1 MWPILIV
8 ASIVTG
14 CFALARRKRTGSI
27 FGAEGV
33 ATIEEARYAKNQLK
47 RQLFANA
54 NVPWW
59 LVGVGIGGSEGNWC
73 VLVSAAGQSPDM
85 AQFIPKQ
92 VGGVPVV
99 VDTTGA
105 QPLEMSTGL

>member
-59 LVGVGIGGSEGNWC
+59 LVGVGIGGSGM
-73 VLVSAAGQSPDM
+73 SAKCQKRTHALQQKGSLFDHLAGAS
-85 AQFIPKQ
+85 K
-92 VGGVPVV
+92 
-99 VDTTGA
+99 
-105 QPLEMSTGL
+105 